1 MNGYE
6 HILQMLEQERETLK
20 VAQKNLNK
28 DSNEQVTELVRQI
41 IYLRKQLE
49 IQKPDITHVHNLKQE
64 EQRKKRSADKKMKN
78 EKCSSV
84 PKQFS
89 I

>member
-49 IQKPDITHVHNLKQE
+49 IQQTCGTHVKKLKLNQV
-64 EQRKKRSADKKMKN
+64 KPTKN
-78 EKCSSV
+78 I
-84 PKQFS
+84 QT
-89 I
+89 

>member
-1 MNGYE
+1 MHYE
-6 HILQMLEQERETLK
+6 CILQMLEQERETLK
-20 VAQKNLNK
+20 VAQKNLDK
-28 DSNEQVTELVRQI
+28 DSNETVTELVRQI

-64 EQRKKRSADKKMKN
+64 QRKKRSSDKKTKN
-78 EKCSSV
+78 EKCSPV